1 MLNTEEAVF
10 AMIDYQG
17 RLVEIVDR
25 KELVIQN
32 TVKLI
37 KGFQALDVPIIPTVQ
52 VPEKL
57 GSMPSELEETLG
69 DVPVLSKA
77 VFSALRE
84 PAFLTAL
91 HQSRRKQVI
100 LGGIEAHVCVL
111 QTGLDL
117 LNAGYS
123 VYALSDGMFSRT
135 AENHDLALMRLH
147 DAGAVIT
154 SVEIVLFELIRT
166 SLHPQFRTI
175 SKLVK

>member
-1 MLNTEEAVF
+1 MLNTEDAVF
-10 AMIDYQG
+10 TMIDYQA
-17 RLVEIVDR
+17 RLVEVVDR
-25 KELVIQN
+25 KELVIPN
-32 TVKLI
+32 VVKLI
-37 KGFQALDVPIIPTVQ
+37 KGFQALKVPIIPTVQ

-57 GSMPSELEETLG
+57 GAMPPELDEALA
-69 DVPVLSKA
+69 DVDILSKA

-91 HQSRRKQVI
+91 HQTGRKQVI

-117 LNAGYS
+117 LDAGYR

-147 DAGAVIT
+147 DAGAVIS
-154 SVEIVLFELIRT
+154 SVEIVLFELMRT
-166 SLHPQFRTI
+166 STHPEFRTI
-175 SKLVK
+175 SGLVK